1 MHIFTHHHHHHHH
14 HWLMTIDKDLGQIE
28 EGGLFIASTQLS
40 AIVVLAIIAMI
51 VIIINITIIVF
62 IILWQFH
69 YCKKGKVDQNLR
81 ITPLCH

>member
-14 HWLMTIDKDLGQIE
+14 HHWRMTIDKDLGQIE
-28 EGGLFIASTQLS
+28 EGGLFIVSTQLS

-69 YCKKGKVDQNLR
+69 YCKKDKVDQNT
-81 ITPLCH
+81 TPLCH